1 MMGLRLSGRIWACLL
16 ATWVV
21 WGSTYLAIKYALVSF
36 PPFYQMG
43 TRFLVAGLGLLA
55 FLAWRGRT
63 LPTRLEWRNAWV
75 AGALML
81 GGGMGGTAYA
91 EVSVGSGLVV
101 AFIAVI
107 PVMIAA
113 LNLFWGEVPT
123 KMEAAGIAFGL
134 AGVVMLTQGQGF
146 GASPEGLIAITL
158 ACVTWCLGTVWTQR
172 SLPLAPG
179 AMGFASEM
187 ICGGLVLMAMSWA
200 WGETPEWPPQG
211 LALGAWVYL
220 VIAGSLI
227 AFNAYMV
234 LLAEAP
240 SLASTYSFVNPVIA
254 LLLGVWVAGEVVSG
268 FEWLAAGVILM
279 GVVLM
284 LWSARRQAQQ
294 ATPNASGQAP
304 LHDQPELEH

>member
-1 MMGLRLSGRIWACLL
+1 MGLHLSGRIWACLL

-43 TRFLVAGLGLLA
+43 TRFLVAGVALLA
-55 FLAWRGRT
+55 FMAWRGR
-63 LPTRLEWRNAWV
+63 PMPSRREWRHAWV

-91 EVSVGSGLVV
+91 EMSVGSGLVV

-113 LNLFWGEVPT
+113 LNLFWGEWPS
-123 KMEAAGIAFGL
+123 KAEAAGIAFGL
-134 AGVVMLTQGQGF
+134 AGVLMLTQGQGF

-158 ACVTWCLGTVWTQR
+158 ACVTWCIGTVLTQR
-172 SLPLAPG
+172 SMPLAPG
-179 AMGFASEM
+179 AVGFASEM
-187 ICGGLVLMAMSWA
+187 ICGGVVLMAMSWA
-200 WGETPEWPPQG
+200 WGEKPQWPPQG
-211 LALGAWVYL
+211 LAMGAWVYL

-240 SLASTYSFVNPVIA
+240 ALASTYSFVNPVIA
-254 LLLGVWVAGEVVSG
+254 LFLGVVVAGEVVSG
-268 FEWLAAGVILM
+268 FEWLASGVILM

-284 LWSARRQAQQ
+284 LLGARQAHRRAPMRADQ
-294 ATPNASGQAP
+294 A
-304 LHDQPELEH
+304 DQTEPEATV